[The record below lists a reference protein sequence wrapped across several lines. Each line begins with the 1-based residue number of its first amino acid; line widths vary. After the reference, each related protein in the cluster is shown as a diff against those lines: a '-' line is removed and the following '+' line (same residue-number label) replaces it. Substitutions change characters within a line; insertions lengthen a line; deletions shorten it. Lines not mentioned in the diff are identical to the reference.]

1 MIRAITE
8 VGVAVHDLDAATR
21 LLTQRLGA
29 VPGPVQRF
37 DPYGM
42 EFCMCRMG
50 NVDFELMA
58 PTSGEG
64 VIARFLARHGE
75 GIHHIGF
82 AVDDVAMTQLELGAQ
97 GLGFVDARPRTAR
110 FLVND
115 FGGKTFDTEC
125 DFAFT
130 QPKSL
135 LNMLVEFIEYP
146 PGYELGSPLSAGP
159 TRKQAP

>member
-8 VGVAVHDLDAATR
+8 IGVAVHDLDAATR
-21 LLTQRLGA
+21 LLTTRLGA

-37 DPYGM
+37 EPYGM
-42 EFCMCRMG
+42 EFCMCRVG
-50 NVDFELMA
+50 NVDFEVMA
-58 PTSGEG
+58 PTSAEG

-82 AVDDVAMTQLELGAQ
+82 AVDDVAATQRELGSK

-110 FLVND
+110 FLMKD
-115 FGGKTFDTEC
+115 FGGQAFDTEC

-135 LNMLVEFIEYP
+135 LNMLVEFIQYP
-146 PGYELGSPLSAGP
+146 PGYQLGKAAS
-159 TRKQAP
+159 

>member
-21 LLTQRLGA
+21 LLVQRLGA
-29 VPGPVQRF
+29 VRGQVQRF

-42 EFCMCRMG
+42 EFCMCRVG

-58 PTSGEG
+58 PTNDEG
-64 VIARFLARHGE
+64 VVARFLSRHGE

-82 AVDDVAMTQLELGAQ
+82 AVDDVAATQRELSAQ
-97 GLGFVDARPRTAR
+97 GLGFVDAKPRTAR
-110 FLVND
+110 FLMKD
-115 FGGKTFDTEC
+115 FGGKPFDAEC

-135 LNMLVEFIEYP
+135 LNMLVEFIE
-146 PGYELGSPLSAGP
+146 
-159 TRKQAP
+159 